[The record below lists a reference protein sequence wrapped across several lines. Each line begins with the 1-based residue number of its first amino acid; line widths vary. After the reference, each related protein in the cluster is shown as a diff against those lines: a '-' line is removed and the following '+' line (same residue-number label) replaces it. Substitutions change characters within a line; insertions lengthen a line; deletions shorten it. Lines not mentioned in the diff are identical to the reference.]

1 LGSVLYFACQTKILN
16 SKGTFFVVVV
26 VVVVVFE
33 GKGLATVLRK
43 EKGIPPRFIS
53 RNNTQFLRV

>member
-1 LGSVLYFACQTKILN
+1 MFYILRVKLK
-16 SKGTFFVVVV
+16 SSTAKERFV

>member
-1 LGSVLYFACQTKILN
+1 MFYILRVKLK
-16 SKGTFFVVVV
+16 SSTAKERFVVVV
-26 VVVVVFE
+26 VVVAFE